1 MSNPIKLYRHALSG
15 HAHRVELMLSLLGR
29 PVEIIDV
36 DLAKSAQKSPEF
48 LAMNPFGQVPVID
61 DNGAVLADSNAILV
75 YLARQYGDAHWLPTD
90 AVQLAQVV
98 RWLSV
103 AAGQIN
109 NGPARARLITVFGA
123 GYDSK
128 EAIAK
133 SHELLKVFEKELSQ
147 RDFLVG
153 DLPTV
158 ADVAG
163 YTYISHAPEGNV
175 SLDDYPSVR
184 SWLARIEAMPGFV
197 PMRRTAVGLQQA

>member
-1 MSNPIKLYRHALSG
+1 MLNPIKLYRHALSG

-36 DLAKSAQKSPEF
+36 DLANGAHKSAEF
-48 LAMNPFGQVPVID
+48 LALNSFGQVPVID
-61 DNGAVLADSNAILV
+61 DNGAILADSNAIIV
-75 YLARQYGDAHWLPTD
+75 YLARQYGESHWLPTD

-103 AAGQIN
+103 AAGPIN

-123 GYDSK
+123 GFDAK
-128 EAIAK
+128 DAIAK
-133 SHELLKVFEKELSQ
+133 SHALLQVLEKELAQ

-153 DLPTV
+153 NAPTV

-175 SLDDYPSVR
+175 SLVDYPSVR
-184 SWLARIEAMPGFV
+184 SWLARIEALPGFH

>member
-36 DLAKSAQKSPEF
+36 DLAKGAHKSPEF
-48 LAMNPFGQVPVID
+48 LALNPFGQVPVID

-75 YLARQYGDAHWLPTD
+75 YLARRYGDDHWLPTD

-133 SHELLKVFEKELSQ
+133 SHDLLKVLETELSQ
-147 RDFLVG
+147 CDFLVG

-175 SLDDYPSVR
+175 PLDDYPSVR
-184 SWLARIEAMPGFV
+184 SWLARIEALPGFV

>member
-1 MSNPIKLYRHALSG
+1 
-15 HAHRVELMLSLLGR
+15 MLSLLGR

-36 DLAKSAQKSPEF
+36 DLAKGAHKSPEF
-48 LAMNPFGQVPVID
+48 LALNPFGQVPVID

-75 YLARQYGDAHWLPTD
+75 YLARRYGDDHWLPTD

-133 SHELLKVFEKELSQ
+133 SHDLLKVLETELSQ
-147 RDFLVG
+147 CDFLVG

-175 SLDDYPSVR
+175 PLDDYPSVR
-184 SWLARIEAMPGFV
+184 SWLARIEALPGFV